1 MNRHPT
7 TRRGDEREAHI
18 YTLRRLGCPTWPTGV
33 LPVARDGGFDVL
45 CFVGRWRLVW
55 AMNKEQFLKAF
66 APFGFEMVPSD
77 PDRLVGFAQGRHNG
91 ITLEIWYGLFTIEM
105 EHYSLR
111 RTVCCLQ
118 GFSSY
123 DEIVAFI
130 RKNRLLC
137 LELRLPV
144 HP

>member
-1 MNRHPT
+1 MNT
-7 TRRGDEREAHI
+7 D
-18 YTLRRLGCPTWPTGV
+18 
-33 LPVARDGGFDVL
+33 
-45 CFVGRWRLVW
+45 
-55 AMNKEQFLKAF
+55 KFLDAF
-66 APFGFEMVPSD
+66 AQFGFEVVPSAH
-77 PDRLVGFAQGRHNG
+77 DRLVGFAQGKAYG
-91 ITLEIWYGLFTIEM
+91 ITLEIWYGMFTIEL
-105 EHYSLR
+105 EHNLLR

-118 GFSSY
+118 GFNNY